1 MLTPPFSLH
10 QHALFLDFDGT
21 LVGIAPHPNDIERP
35 AGMPQLL
42 HQLQHLLGG
51 AMAIVTGRSISDI
64 DHFLAPTEL
73 AVAGEHGAH
82 RRDSLGHWHSTPT
95 AWTAAQHA
103 SQYAYMLRAAQ
114 LLEAQHPA
122 LWCEPK
128 SLGFTLH
135 YRSAS
140 ALGPICWDTLAPLAE
155 HTPACTLIRGQYGIE
170 LRPSA
175 AGKGAAVR
183 SFMQEAAFAGRTPVF
198 VGDDTADEDGFEA
211 AQQAGGYGVKV
222 GRGDSV
228 ARYRANGPLDV
239 HTWLQGLLPSSMATA
254 T

>member
-21 LVGIAPHPNDIERP
+21 LVGIAPHPSDIERP
-35 AGMPQLL
+35 AGLPQML
-42 HQLQHLLGG
+42 HQLQQLLGG
-51 AMAIVTGRSISDI
+51 AMAIVTGRSIADI

-82 RRDSLGHWHSTPT
+82 RRDSLGHWHHTPT

-114 LLEAQHPA
+114 LLEVQHPA

-140 ALGPICWDTLAPLAE
+140 ALGPACWDALAPLVE
-155 HTPACTLIRGQYGIE
+155 RTPACTLVRGQYGIE
-170 LRPSA
+170 LRPSLVS
-175 AGKGAAVR
+175 KGTAVHN
-183 SFMQEAAFAGRTPVF
+183 FMQEAVFAGRTPVF
-198 VGDDTADEDGFEA
+198 VGDDAADEDGFEA
-211 AQQAGGYGVKV
+211 AQLAGGYGVKV
-222 GRGDSV
+222 GSGDSV

-239 HTWLQGLLPSSMATA
+239 HTWLQGLLPSRMAA
-254 T
+254 AA